1 MTLASPLTES
11 TLSPVYYEDPL
22 SHTNFSE
29 LQSHSL
35 GDLAESLAEGFASP
49 TVRQASPSSA
59 EGEHSSRKP
68 RHGFVSPFKDCL
80 DTFGKLS
87 SLRFPRPTDGTVN
100 SYIKFNWPKRD
111 EQSSRS
117 LSKSAATQSSEDN
130 NGQNEDVRQ
139 LRQWSSALVAANYHS
154 TQASPHST
162 SEQLCLEQL
171 GRYSRSPS
179 LQSSG
184 TSRSAI
190 PSSSSSST
198 CARSWDPRSFDML
211 RQMAGYTVPKIPS
224 HFGFVSQ
231 MDDMD
236 SRFFDFCTLYF
247 LYFIKRLHILP
258 TSLYSIFI
266 ICYISLLYDTF

>member
-35 GDLAESLAEGFASP
+35 GDLAEALAEEFASP
-49 TVRQASPSSA
+49 TARQASPSSA

-111 EQSSRS
+111 EQSSRPS
-117 LSKSAATQSSEDN
+117 SKSAATQSSEDY

-154 TQASPHST
+154 AQASPQST
-162 SEQLCLEQL
+162 SEQLYLEQQ

-179 LQSSG
+179 LQSSS

-190 PSSSSSST
+190 LSPSSSST
-198 CARSWDPRSFDML
+198 CAHSWDPRSFDTL
-211 RQMAGYTVPKIPS
+211 RQMAGYTVPKTPS

-236 SRFFDFCTLYF
+236 KRFFDFCTLYF

-258 TSLYSIFI
+258 TSLYSTFI
-266 ICYISLLYDTF
+266 ICYIYLLYYTF